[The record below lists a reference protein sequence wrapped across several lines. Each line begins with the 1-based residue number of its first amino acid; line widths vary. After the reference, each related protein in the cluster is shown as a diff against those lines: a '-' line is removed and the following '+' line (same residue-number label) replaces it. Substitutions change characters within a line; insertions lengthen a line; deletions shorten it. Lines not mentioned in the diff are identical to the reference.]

1 MSKKYFHEVWAEE
14 EELLKLGLE
23 VSRRNKA
30 ERFNKSPG
38 KKLVD
43 EIEGRNKPEPKDDFE
58 IEVVDD
64 RPEEDT
70 ADIDEE
76 DIYDDLDPVDEND
89 D

>member
-1 MSKKYFHEVWAEE
+1 IKLHYLKMILVVNMSKKYFHEVWAEE

-58 IEVVDD
+58 IE
-64 RPEEDT
+64 
-70 ADIDEE
+70 